1 MIHPGNPMPASKD
14 FEPRSGATVPL
25 ARGNLLRRIFVRGA
39 TFLAIALLVAV
50 VLNHLA
56 ATVKV
61 DSRPAGFT
69 RGMIQGALMPM
80 ALPSLLFGRDV
91 TIYAAENTG
100 IPYKLGYTVGV
111 NVCGAIF
118 FGLLYWRLNRLRTW
132 ATPALRRYSQEPA
145 LPTPKGAGL
154 PSNVSPGKGQEK
166 RNVIRTSGD

>member
-39 TFLAIALLVAV
+39 TFLAFAFLVAV

-132 ATPALRRYSQEPA
+132 AIPCVHGALRGPL
-145 LPTPKGAGL
+145 LPTPVAPAR
-154 PSNVSPGKGQEK
+154 PSDVSLQKPREH
-166 RNVIRTSGD
+166 